1 MSQEKLQILKMVQE
15 GKVTADEALKL
26 IEALESSDAGA
37 GIPKTSAQWLR
48 VRVTD
53 SKTAKP
59 KVNVNLPIGLL
70 SVVTKFVKMEDMG
83 GIDLNEIIRQIK
95 EGARGK
101 IVDVQD
107 EDEGV
112 HVEVVIE

>member
-1 MSQEKLQILKMVQE
+1 MSQEKFQILKMVQE

-26 IEALESSDAGA
+26 MEALEGPDTGA
-37 GIPKTSAQWLR
+37 AMSKTAAQWLR

-53 SKTAKP
+53 SKTARP
-59 KVNVNLPIGLL
+59 KVNVNLPLGLL

-83 GIDLNEIIRQIK
+83 GIDLNEIIRLVK

-101 IVDVQD
+101 IVDVMD
-107 EDEGV
+107 EEEGV

>member
-15 GKVTADEALKL
+15 GKITADEALKL
-26 IEALESSDAGA
+26 LEALGGPDTGT
-37 GIPKTSAQWLR
+37 GMPKTAAQWLR

-53 SKTAKP
+53 SKTGRP

-70 SVVTKFVKMEDMG
+70 SVVTKFVKMEDVG

-95 EGARGK
+95 EGSRGK